1 MLLLFAVLA
10 PRSAQWKWP
19 HGVAYPILE
28 MLVAPLTGCIPFW
41 HGHSELLVSS
51 GSRLLFD
58 VLAIHVV
65 CPNRIA
71 GIRLFGGVAI
81 LGHRLFGSRSRGLHW
96 HCCQSLS
103 EWARCLRGFRSDL
116 TGAAPV
122 FGGNS
127 HHSFSLASNHL
138 YTAMAGV
145 GVAFGHVRSYH
156 RCIDPGSSRSD
167 VMNWIGPRVNR
178 TCCPHR
184 SETPRR

>member
-81 LGHRLFGSRSRGLHW
+81 LVAYPICSVHLFGVHIGKKRP
-96 HCCQSLS
+96 
-103 EWARCLRGFRSDL
+103 DL
-116 TGAAPV
+116 TTFCTAFLFSEPCLLLWLV
-122 FGGNS
+122 GG
-127 HHSFSLASNHL
+127 
-138 YTAMAGV
+138 
-145 GVAFGHVRSYH
+145 
-156 RCIDPGSSRSD
+156 I
-167 VMNWIGPRVNR
+167 
-178 TCCPHR
+178 
-184 SETPRR
+184 